1 MRKHSKST
9 LPKSTTDTVIVDV
22 PHPPNKTGPTV
33 VEVLAMQER
42 LAASQREADELLG
55 KLRIARGT
63 RGGVGKPAEL
73 PLPERIDAA
82 LKEGPMPTDQLARVL
97 GASPEL
103 TASAIEVLRGAG
115 RATNIGSVAEP
126 RWCRVP
132 GDGASTAEINDHV
145 RRILMDRPM
154 TWLEIAAATG
164 ARQGR
169 ISGAIVRLQ
178 GNPALRVV
186 NLGTR
191 ARARWFIVPAEVQVS
206 TIKPR

>member
-1 MRKHSKST
+1 MRKHSKRIQ
-9 LPKSTTDTVIVDV
+9 PKSTTDTLVVDV
-22 PHPPNKTGPTV
+22 PHPPSAPTI

-42 LAASQREADELLG
+42 LAASQRAADELLG

-63 RGGVGKPAEL
+63 RGGVARPEPAA

-82 LKEGPMPTDQLARVL
+82 LREGPMPTDELARKT
-97 GASPEL
+97 GAAPDEVS
-103 TASAIEVLRGAG
+103 SAIEVLRGAG
-115 RATNIGSVAEP
+115 RCTNVGSATEA

-132 GDGASTAEINDHV
+132 GDGASTQEINDHV

-178 GNPALRVV
+178 EDATIRVV

-191 ARARWFIVPAEVQVS
+191 ARARWFIVPAEVHVS